1 MSGTPESVCRGWQ
14 LKNVPTKFGSVLD
27 FMYVNNLIKCIF
39 FQILEISYHNYKMI
53 RLNKKNI
60 MQRDSKKCG
69 IGRRLLESS
78 FGFK

>member
-1 MSGTPESVCRGWQ
+1 MH
-14 LKNVPTKFGSVLD
+14 
-27 FMYVNNLIKCIF
+27 IF

-78 FGFK
+78 FGFKWFDEHEKMELCSVHRPSSLRIA